1 MVPTGK
7 CFLYWKNTS
16 GSEPWWKDDVKWS
29 GEVEATASTV
39 PRGERIEVDH
49 MDVEEKVRE
58 RKREKKTHKQAVEV
72 QPPSN
77 HQFLMVRLVWV
88 SQEEKKEI
96 PKKEKK
102 ERVSEEEMIRRMMGG
117 KKKR

>member
-7 CFLYWKNTS
+7 CFLYWKNSS

-58 RKREKKTHKQAVEV
+58 RREREKKHTHTG
-72 QPPSN
+72 S
-77 HQFLMVRLVWV
+77 
-88 SQEEKKEI
+88 
-96 PKKEKK
+96 
-102 ERVSEEEMIRRMMGG
+102 
-117 KKKR
+117 